1 MVSKPNPVTLLR
13 CFQPSLVVTIAIATV
28 GTIWVAIAIRRRGS
42 RCAIPA
48 ISAAVVSTIVSSPIA
63 TIWVAI
69 AIAGCISGSIW
80 VAIAI
85 ASSVGSIWVAIA
97 IARAIARSVV
107 TSGIRVAIPVPAVAA
122 VAGIAK

>member
-1 MVSKPNPVTLLR
+1 MVSKPNPVTFLR

-85 ASSVGSIWVAIA
+85 A
-97 IARAIARSVV
+97 RAIARSVV

-122 VAGIAK
+122 

>member
-1 MVSKPNPVTLLR
+1 MVSKPNPVTFLR

-69 AIAGCISGSIW
+69 AIAR
-80 VAIAI
+80 
-85 ASSVGSIWVAIA
+85 SVGSIWVAV
-97 IARAIARSVV
+97 AIARSVV
-107 TSGIRVAIPVPAVAA
+107 TSGIRVAIPVPAVAGIAEPVTTVAIPTVRVA
-122 VAGIAK
+122 VA